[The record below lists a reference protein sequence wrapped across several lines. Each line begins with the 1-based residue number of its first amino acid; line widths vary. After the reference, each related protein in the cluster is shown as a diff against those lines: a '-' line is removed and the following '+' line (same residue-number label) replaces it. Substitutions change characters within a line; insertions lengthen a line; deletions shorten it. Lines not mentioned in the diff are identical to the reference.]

1 VGWAGRD
8 RNVGI
13 ESILPK
19 TLFEIGGIPIKDTVV
34 HAWLVTAVLLG
45 LAAWV
50 RNKFRAWEPEKWQLA
65 LETVVAYVEKLIIG
79 AGGRP
84 LPQVVSYLTTMIS
97 FIAIANLLGLFPG
110 LKTPTRD
117 LNATAALALVSLGSW
132 QFFSIG
138 KRGFKGYLRSF
149 IEPNAIMLPFILLG
163 QFTRTLAMAL
173 RLFGNVMAGEMI
185 GGIVFMLLPV
195 LAPLPFYLISSLMG
209 VLQALVFTALTI
221 AFIIDATGSEEETT
235 PAAQE

>member
-1 VGWAGRD
+1 M
-8 RNVGI
+8 GI
-13 ESILPK
+13 ESILSR
-19 TLFEIGGIPIKDTVV
+19 TLFEVGGIPIKDTVV
-34 HAWLVTAVLLG
+34 HAWLATAVLLG

-65 LETVVAYVEKLIIG
+65 LETVVAYVENLIIR

-84 LPQVVSYLTTMIS
+84 LPQAVSYLTTMIS
-97 FIAIANLLGLFPG
+97 FIAIANLLGLLPG

-117 LNATAALALVSLGSW
+117 LNSTAALAVVSLGSW
-132 QFFSIG
+132 QFFSIS

-149 IEPNAIMLPFILLG
+149 IEPNAIMLPFILMG
-163 QFTRTLAMAL
+163 QFSRTLAMAL

-195 LAPLPFYLISSLMG
+195 LAPLPFYLLSSLMG

-221 AFIIDATGSEEETT
+221 AFIIDATGREQATT
-235 PAAQE
+235 SAAQD

>member
-1 VGWAGRD
+1 
-8 RNVGI
+8 VGI
-13 ESILPK
+13 ESILSR
-19 TLFEIGGIPIKDTVV
+19 TLFEVGGIPIKDTVV

-65 LETVVAYVEKLIIG
+65 VETVVAYVENLIIG

-84 LPQVVSYLTTMIS
+84 LPQAVSYLTTMIS
-97 FIAIANLLGLFPG
+97 FIAIANLLGLLPG

-117 LNATAALALVSLGSW
+117 LNSTAALALVSLGSW
-132 QFFSIG
+132 QFFSIS

-149 IEPNAIMLPFILLG
+149 IEPNAIMLPFILMG
-163 QFTRTLAMAL
+163 QFSRTLAMAL

-195 LAPLPFYLISSLMG
+195 LAPLPFYLLSSLMG
-209 VLQALVFTALTI
+209 VLQALVFTVLTI
-221 AFIIDATGSEEETT
+221 AFIIDAMGGEQETT
-235 PAAQE
+235 SAAQD

>member
-1 VGWAGRD
+1 
-8 RNVGI
+8 VGI

-34 HAWLVTAVLLG
+34 HTWVVTAVLLG

-50 RNKFRAWEPEKWQLA
+50 RNKFRVWKPEKWQLA
-65 LETVVAYVEKLIIG
+65 LETVVGYVENLIIG

-84 LPQVVSYLTTMIS
+84 LPQAVSYLTTMIS

-117 LNATAALALVSLGSW
+117 LNSTAALAFVSLGSW
-132 QFFSIG
+132 QFFSIS

-149 IEPNAIMLPFILLG
+149 IEPNAIMLPFILMG
-163 QFTRTLAMAL
+163 QFSRALAMAL

-185 GGIVFMLLPV
+185 GGIVFMVLPV
-195 LAPLPFYLISSLMG
+195 LAPLPFYLLSSLMG